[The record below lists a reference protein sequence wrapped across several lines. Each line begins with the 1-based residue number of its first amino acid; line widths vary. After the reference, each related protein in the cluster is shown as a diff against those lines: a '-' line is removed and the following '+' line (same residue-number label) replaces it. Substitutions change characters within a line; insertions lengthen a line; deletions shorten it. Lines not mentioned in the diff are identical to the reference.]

1 MKDRRTVAFY
11 QYPHSAVVL
20 NKTCSM
26 CWSNGSFSWFP
37 GLNCM
42 QSIKFF
48 LDLRISLRANKIA
61 FKCGGQIMAGIIK
74 TEPLRR
80 SYKTPGVII
89 SHDLPLF
96 GFRMQ
101 LINIFSLEKSVV
113 GIGLSFYYFLFSRYI
128 YIDLNF

>member
-1 MKDRRTVAFY
+1 MKDRQTVAFY
-11 QYPHSAVVL
+11 QYPQSAIVL
-20 NKTCSM
+20 NKICSM
-26 CWSNGSFSWFP
+26 VKWKFQLVSWAR
-37 GLNCM
+37 L
-42 QSIKFF
+42 QSIKLS
-48 LDLRISLRANKIA
+48 LDLRMNLRANEIA

-101 LINIFSLEKSVV
+101 YINIFSREKSVV
-113 GIGLSFYYFLFSRYI
+113 GIGLSFYYYFFLFSRYI
-128 YIDLNF
+128 YIDLKF

>member
-1 MKDRRTVAFY
+1 MFN
-11 QYPHSAVVL
+11 VL
-20 NKTCSM
+20 VKWKCQLV
-26 CWSNGSFSWFP
+26 SWAR
-37 GLNCM
+37 L
-42 QSIKFF
+42 QSIKLF
-48 LDLRISLRANKIA
+48 LDLRMSLRANEIA

-101 LINIFSLEKSVV
+101 HINIFSLEKSVV
-113 GIGLSFYYFLFSRYI
+113 GIGLSFYYYFFLFSRYI

>member
-1 MKDRRTVAFY
+1 M
-11 QYPHSAVVL
+11 L
-20 NKTCSM
+20 NKICSM
-26 CWSNGSFSWFP
+26 VKWQFQLVSWAR
-37 GLNCM
+37 L
-42 QSIKFF
+42 QSIK
-48 LDLRISLRANKIA
+48 LSVDLRMSLRANEIA

-101 LINIFSLEKSVV
+101 HINIFSREKSVV
-113 GIGLSFYYFLFSRYI
+113 GIGLPFYYYFFYFHVTYI
-128 YIDLNF
+128 

>member
-1 MKDRRTVAFY
+1 MFN
-11 QYPHSAVVL
+11 VL
-20 NKTCSM
+20 VKWKCQLV
-26 CWSNGSFSWFP
+26 SWAR
-37 GLNCM
+37 L
-42 QSIKFF
+42 QSIKLF
-48 LDLRISLRANKIA
+48 LDLRMSLRANEIA

-101 LINIFSLEKSVV
+101 HINIFSLEKSVV
-113 GIGLSFYYFLFSRYI
+113 GIGLSFYYYFFYFHVTYI
-128 YIDLNF
+128 